1 MTHWMIVDGAVRLQ
15 LKQPQTYDRL
25 AMTHDLGRSLVIF
38 GAVIVL
44 IGGLVMLAGKMPFV
58 GRLPGD
64 IVVKKG
70 NFTLYAPL
78 MTGLILSLLLTLVLN
93 LWSRRQ

>member
-1 MTHWMIVDGAVRLQ
+1 MIVDEAVRLQ
-15 LKQPQTYDRL
+15 LKRLKTYHRF
-25 AMTHDLGRSLVIF
+25 AMTHELGRALVIF

-44 IGGLVMLAGKMPFV
+44 IGGLLMLAGKVGFV
-58 GRLPGD
+58 GKLPGD
-64 IVVKKG
+64 IVVRKG

-78 MTGLILSLLLTLVLN
+78 MTGLILSLLLTLALN

>member
-1 MTHWMIVDGAVRLQ
+1 MTQ
-15 LKQPQTYDRL
+15 E
-25 AMTHDLGRSLVIF
+25 LGRALVIF
-38 GAVIVL
+38 GVVIVL

-58 GRLPGD
+58 GKLPGD

>member
-1 MTHWMIVDGAVRLQ
+1 VDATVRLQ
-15 LKQPQTYDRL
+15 LKRRQTYHRSV
-25 AMTHDLGRSLVIF
+25 MTQDLGRALVIF
-38 GAVIVL
+38 GAVVVL

-78 MTGLILSLLLTLVLN
+78 MTGLILSLLLTLALN
-93 LWSRRQ
+93 LWSRRH

>member
-1 MTHWMIVDGAVRLQ
+1 MIVDEAVRLQ
-15 LKQPQTYDRL
+15 LQQRQTYDPF
-25 AMTHDLGRSLVIF
+25 AMTHELGRALVIF

>member
-1 MTHWMIVDGAVRLQ
+1 MIVDKAVRLQ
-15 LKQPQTYDRL
+15 LKGWKTYHRSV
-25 AMTHDLGRSLVIF
+25 MTHELGRALVIF
-38 GAVIVL
+38 GTAIVL
-44 IGGLVMLAGKMPFV
+44 IGGLLMLAGKVPFV

-93 LWSRRQ
+93 LWSRRH

>member
-1 MTHWMIVDGAVRLQ
+1 MTHN
-15 LKQPQTYDRL
+15 
-25 AMTHDLGRSLVIF
+25 LGRALVIF

-44 IGGLVMLAGKMPFV
+44 IGGLIMLAGKLPFV

-64 IVVKKG
+64 VVVKKG

-78 MTGLILSLLLTLVLN
+78 MTGLILSLLLTLALN
-93 LWSRRQ
+93 LWSRRH

>member
-1 MTHWMIVDGAVRLQ
+1 MTQ
-15 LKQPQTYDRL
+15 E
-25 AMTHDLGRSLVIF
+25 LGRALVIF
-38 GAVIVL
+38 GIVIVL
-44 IGGLVMLAGKMPFV
+44 IGGLLMLSGKMPFV
-58 GRLPGD
+58 GKLPGD
-64 IVVKKG
+64 IVMKKG